1 MLLCFISIQHKP
13 NQPQQPCDKLSL
25 WPKGLQPG
33 ADVPKLISKLKLKCS
48 FRQIGFAAVW
58 RGWRCWL
65 CDFGR
70 IWTISGHAWRRTVA
84 VCELRSRSWKPT
96 LDPSHKWSIALN
108 TCSAWMWVTC
118 LYSLAS
124 FSRSLTHSLALHFLP
139 HPKVMGRSSFI
150 FQNSFSALELR
161 IFNSGFTLTGGLW
174 AWGIN
179 GAGLWSSM
187 PAWDSFP
194 ALPHWCDSV
203 GSTWP
208 RGSSGPLRPQLT
220 RPGSLLLSILNT
232 SNTSF

>member
-58 RGWRCWL
+58 RVGDVALWFRQDLDHQRTCL
-65 CDFGR
+65 EEDSSCLRAEIQELKTD
-70 IWTISGHAWRRTVA
+70 IKTPHISDPSRSTHAWPG
-84 VCELRSRSWKPT
+84 CE
-96 LDPSHKWSIALN
+96 SHAYIPLPR
-108 TCSAWMWVTC
+108 
-118 LYSLAS
+118 SLAHS
-124 FSRSLTHSLALHFLP
+124 LTRSLSIFSLT
-139 HPKVMGRSSFI
+139 PKSWDGPSFI

-179 GAGLWSSM
+179 GAGLWSST

-208 RGSSGPLRPQLT
+208 RGSSGPLRPQST
-220 RPGSLLLSILNT
+220 RPSSLLLSILNT